1 MSFRV
6 VFFSLA
12 QHEITCTANQH
23 WDEINMKCGLSVRSF
38 FFFFDYFI
46 FEQVTVWNAH
56 DKINLFAGTPAP
68 VELQAGSLKQQARDQ
83 NGIIAAKDDQA
94 FGLHLVGQDC
104 VGIQWCWCHGAH
116 SLHNEYWNETQPAL
130 QHLLCRW
137 RCKEGSVRKVKRR
150 TPSTYNTR
158 VVKKDP
164 RNDWKASKKNYEWRF
179 QQFEDWFLHKYTKTS
194 WIQNFIDFHSG
205 RYCEESERQY
215 HKN

>member
-56 DKINLFAGTPAP
+56 DKINLFAGAPAP

-83 NGIIAAKDDQA
+83 NGIIAAKTT
-94 FGLHLVGQDC
+94 GRLGCIWLVRILSAYTVPQW
-104 VGIQWCWCHGAH
+104 QWCWCHGAH

-164 RNDWKASKKNYEWRF
+164 RNDWKASKKNYERLI
-179 QQFEDWFLHKYTKTS
+179 QQSEDGFLHKYTKSS

-205 RYCEESERQY
+205 R
-215 HKN
+215 

>member
-6 VFFSLA
+6 VFLSLA

-23 WDEINMKCGLSVRSF
+23 WDEINMKCSLSVRSF
-38 FFFFDYFI
+38 FFFF
-46 FEQVTVWNAH
+46 WLLH
-56 DKINLFAGTPAP
+56 LWAGHCLKCTRQNQFVRRHTCTCRAP
-68 VELQAGSLKQQARDQ
+68 GRLAETTGTRSKLYNRSQ
-83 NGIIAAKDDQA
+83 DDRA

-137 RCKEGSVRKVKRR
+137 RCKEGSVWKVKRR

-179 QQFEDWFLHKYTKTS
+179 QQFEDWFLHKYTKSS

-205 RYCEESERQY
+205 R
-215 HKN
+215 

>member
-38 FFFFDYFI
+38 FFFF
-46 FEQVTVWNAH
+46 WLLH
-56 DKINLFAGTPAP
+56 LWAGHCLKCTRQNQFVRRRTCTCRAP
-68 VELQAGSLKQQARDQ
+68 GRLAETTGTRSKWYNRSQ
-83 NGIIAAKDDQA
+83 DDRA

-179 QQFEDWFLHKYTKTS
+179 QQFEDWFLHKYTKSS

-205 RYCEESERQY
+205 R
-215 HKN
+215 